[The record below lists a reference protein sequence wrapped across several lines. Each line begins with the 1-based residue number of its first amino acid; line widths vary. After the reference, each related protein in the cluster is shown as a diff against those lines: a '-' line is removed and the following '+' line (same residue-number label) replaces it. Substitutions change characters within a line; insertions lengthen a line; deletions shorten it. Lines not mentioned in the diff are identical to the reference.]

1 MCAYARRFLR
11 LGLVFFLAIAI
22 FVRQNYCVKMRIIT
36 LLHSFVAL
44 LLCCHVT
51 AQECENRGFNL
62 IVVGDPQPQT
72 EAQMVALERDIIPHI
87 EVIVDQYSDA
97 GYPTAILL
105 TGDVVW
111 DTMEFLPRVKSA
123 FEALG
128 VPVYA
133 VIGNH
138 DHNRAVVHNEPLA
151 ETPYEECF
159 GERYYAFTMGDTY
172 LFALDNISY
181 NSYDDYSLD
190 VDRKQLRWLRR
201 ELRRVPKDARVA
213 ILMHAPAVDYRTGK
227 LIPYARSIVR
237 LVGDREL
244 HFVTGHRHR
253 HATADI
259 SPTAIEHSVAQVNG
273 NLWFAP
279 LCSDGMPQSVFCIEE
294 RDDSWTWHYR
304 VLGVSS
310 EDILDIWTENSVSGY
325 EDSVVVKVV
334 GWDEKWSVE
343 WMENGQK
350 MGAME
355 QIEIYDPDY
364 MYYVENVADY
374 NDVIMGR
381 LRRSAQKHN
390 HYFRCRRTAENSLI
404 TIVATDRF
412 GRQFTSGIKGESITP
427 WCRYSW

>member
-1 MCAYARRFLR
+1 
-11 LGLVFFLAIAI
+11 
-22 FVRQNYCVKMRIIT
+22 MRINA
-36 LLHSFVAL
+36 LLQTFVML
-44 LLCCHVT
+44 LLCHVAV
-51 AQECENRGFNL
+51 AQEGDNRGFNL

-72 EAQMVALERDIIPHI
+72 ETQMVALETEIIPHI
-87 EVIVDQYSDA
+87 ETIVDQYSDT

-111 DTMEFLPRVKSA
+111 DNMEFLPRVKSA

-138 DHNRAVVHNEPLA
+138 DHDRRVKGSEREKEGHYV
-151 ETPYEECF
+151 ETY

-172 LFALDNISY
+172 LFALDNIRY
-181 NSYDDYSLD
+181 HRYENYSLD
-190 VDRKQLRWLRR
+190 VDRKQLRWLKKQMRS
-201 ELRRVPKDARVA
+201 VPEDARVA
-213 ILMHAPAVDYRTGK
+213 ILMHAPVVNYRTGK
-227 LIPYARSIVR
+227 LIPYARSLMRI
-237 LVGDREL
+237 VGDREL

-259 SPTAIEHSVAQVNG
+259 SSTAIEHSVSQVNG
-273 NLWFAP
+273 NLWYAP
-279 LCSDGMPQSVFCIEE
+279 LCSDGMPRSVFCIEE
-294 RDDSWTWHYR
+294 RDNSWQWHYR
-304 VLGVSS
+304 VLGAPD
-310 EDILDIWTENSVSGY
+310 EDILVVWPESCVEGY

-364 MYYVENVADY
+364 IYYVENIADY
-374 NDVIMGR
+374 NEVIMGR

-412 GRQFTSGIKGESITP
+412 GRQYTSGIRGAE
-427 WCRYSW
+427 

>member
-1 MCAYARRFLR
+1 
-11 LGLVFFLAIAI
+11 
-22 FVRQNYCVKMRIIT
+22 MRIIT
-36 LLHSFVAL
+36 LLQTFVMLVLCHVAL
-44 LLCCHVT
+44 
-51 AQECENRGFNL
+51 AQEGENRGFNL

-72 EAQMVALERDIIPHI
+72 EEQMVALDREIIPHI
-87 EVIVDQYSDA
+87 QVIVGQYSDT

-111 DTMEFLPRVKSA
+111 DNMDFLPRVKAA
-123 FEALG
+123 FEGLG

-138 DHNRAVVHNEPLA
+138 DHDRRVKGSEAKA
-151 ETPYEECF
+151 ESCYEEVF

-172 LFALDNISY
+172 LFALDNIRYRSY
-181 NSYDDYSLD
+181 ENYSLK
-190 VDRKQLRWLRR
+190 VDRKQLRWLKKQMHN
-201 ELRRVPKDARVA
+201 VPEDARVA
-213 ILMHAPAVDYRTGK
+213 ILMHAPVVNYRTGK
-227 LIPYARSIVR
+227 LLPYARSLMRI
-237 LVGDREL
+237 VGDREL

-259 SPTAIEHSVAQVNG
+259 SSTAIEHSVSQVNG

-364 MYYVENVADY
+364 IYYVENVADY

-412 GRQFTSGIKGESITP
+412 GRQFTSGVKGESITP

>member
-1 MCAYARRFLR
+1 
-11 LGLVFFLAIAI
+11 
-22 FVRQNYCVKMRIIT
+22 MRIIT
-36 LLHSFVAL
+36 LLQTFVMLVLCHVAL
-44 LLCCHVT
+44 
-51 AQECENRGFNL
+51 AQEGENRGFNL

-72 EAQMVALERDIIPHI
+72 EEQMVALEREIIPHI
-87 EVIVDQYSDA
+87 EFVVGQYSDT

-111 DTMEFLPRVKSA
+111 DNMDFLPRVKAA
-123 FEALG
+123 FEGLD

-138 DHNRAVVHNEPLA
+138 DHDRRVKGHEAKA
-151 ETPYEECF
+151 ESCYEEVF

-172 LFALDNISY
+172 LFALDNIRYRSY
-181 NSYDDYSLD
+181 ENYSLK
-190 VDRKQLRWLRR
+190 VDRKQLRWLKQQ
-201 ELRRVPKDARVA
+201 LKGVPQDARVA
-213 ILMHAPAVDYRTGK
+213 ILMHAPAVDYKSGE
-227 LIPYARSIVR
+227 LLPYAHSIMR

-244 HFVTGHRHR
+244 HFITGHRHR
-253 HATADI
+253 HATTDI
-259 SPTAIEHSVAQVNG
+259 SPTAIEHSVSQVNG

-294 RDDSWTWHYR
+294 RDNSWTWHYR
-304 VLGVSS
+304 VLGMTAG
-310 EDILDIWTENSVSGY
+310 DILDIWTENSVSGY

-343 WMENGQK
+343 WMENDQK

-364 MYYVENVADY
+364 IYYVENVADY

-412 GRQFTSGIKGESITP
+412 GRQFIGGE
-427 WCRYSW
+427 